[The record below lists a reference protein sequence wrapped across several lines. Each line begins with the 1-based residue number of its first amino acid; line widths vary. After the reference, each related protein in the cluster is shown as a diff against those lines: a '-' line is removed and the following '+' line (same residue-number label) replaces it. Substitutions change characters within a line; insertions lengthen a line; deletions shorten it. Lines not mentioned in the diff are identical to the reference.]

1 MKKYQRTYQGID
13 VWYDDGTNFWE
24 SATGLR
30 AKQYEDLKIMI
41 DAEKPLK
48 CIIIDGHITITFHE
62 VVSIKEDIAV
72 KFKDGAA
79 IIASRDKHFKDT
91 PENRVI
97 LDKVMRAHNRANKL
111 IGEMEKL

>member
-1 MKKYQRTYQGID
+1 MKKFPRTYQGID

-41 DAEKPLK
+41 DDKPQK
-48 CIIIDGHITITFHE
+48 CIIIDGRVTITFHE
-62 VVSIKEDIAV
+62 VISIEEDVSV

-91 PENRVI
+91 PENME
-97 LDKVMRAHNRANKL
+97 LLKKVMRAHNRANKF